1 MITQLADCVQE
12 ESYQQDLAAAREAA
26 SAAMAARDWAYE
38 GEEAAVMGEWGEE
51 GAVFGEAD
59 AYLILGTAPPR
70 SMFSDKRVW
79 GAKPGR
85 EEADPEPSQPE
96 QEPEAE
102 AQEPAA
108 G

>member
-1 MITQLADCVQE
+1 
-12 ESYQQDLAAAREAA
+12 
-26 SAAMAARDWAYE
+26 MAARDWAYE

-59 AYLILGTAPPR
+59 AYLILGKAPPR

-79 GAKPGR
+79 GTKPG
-85 EEADPEPSQPE
+85 EGEADTESAQPEPE

-102 AQEPAA
+102 AQEPAT